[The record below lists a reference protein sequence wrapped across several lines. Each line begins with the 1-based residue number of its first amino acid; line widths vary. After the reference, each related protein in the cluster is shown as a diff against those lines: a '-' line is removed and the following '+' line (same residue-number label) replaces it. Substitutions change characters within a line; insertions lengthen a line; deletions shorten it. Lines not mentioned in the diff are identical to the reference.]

1 MCVVGVCKE
10 KLVRGILGSSAFI
23 VSQYDF
29 QRRTKV
35 VRVSEWV
42 SAGLLSV
49 LLVGQDARVQV
60 EEKLFP
66 SSLRFTDPFL
76 LLVLEPGEQAV
87 GVLSFCHA
95 ASVGFPFLPV
105 RGVLSLALCWSASG
119 SQLQLLFPHET
130 PKTLISSTTG
140 QTPCLVFRTVY
151 RAPWPSC
158 I

>member
-1 MCVVGVCKE
+1 M
-10 KLVRGILGSSAFI
+10 RGILGSSAFI

-49 LLVGQDARVQV
+49 VLVGQDARVQV

-95 ASVGFPFLPV
+95 ALLAFLFFLC
-105 RGVLSLALCWSASG
+105 GVFC
-119 SQLQLLFPHET
+119 
-130 PKTLISSTTG
+130 
-140 QTPCLVFRTVY
+140 
-151 RAPWPSC
+151 PWPSVGLLQDHSFSSYFHMRLPKLLFLVPQVRLHV
-158 I
+158 